1 MVDIWVP
8 LLRQNAVYFADKNA
22 LKGTLLQS
30 LNEIRPTYF
39 FGVPRVWEKIMEGM
53 QAKGKLVKGI
63 KRKIAVACKQAALE
77 HHLEGTNPIMY
88 NVGKKLIYNKVREAL
103 GLGRCRYFLTA
114 AAPISE
120 DVLKYFLSLDIVLLD
135 GYGMSETCG
144 GHTMS
149 QHLSTPQKYK
159 RGSVG
164 VMLPG
169 LQIKLDQKDYSGQG
183 IYNFF
188 TYVYVLEIYE
198 DMTKKLFHSKVK
210 FVWKVG
216 TS

>member
-1 MVDIWVP
+1 M
-8 LLRQNAVYFADKNA
+8 YFADKNA

-77 HHLEGTNPIMY
+77 HYLEGTNPVMY
-88 NVGKKLIYNKVREAL
+88 SVGKKLIYKKVREAL
-103 GLGRCRYFLTA
+103 GLDRCRYFLTA

-120 DVLKYFLSLDIVLLD
+120 DVLKYFLSLDMVLLD

-149 QHLSTPQKYK
+149 TPQKYK

-164 VMLPG
+164 VLLPG
-169 LQIKLDQKDYSGQG
+169 LQIKLDQKDDKGQG
-183 IYNFF
+183 RLDFYNI
-188 TYVYVLEIYE
+188 LI
-198 DMTKKLFHSKVK
+198 SK
-210 FVWKVG
+210 FKVI
-216 TS
+216 SFKR